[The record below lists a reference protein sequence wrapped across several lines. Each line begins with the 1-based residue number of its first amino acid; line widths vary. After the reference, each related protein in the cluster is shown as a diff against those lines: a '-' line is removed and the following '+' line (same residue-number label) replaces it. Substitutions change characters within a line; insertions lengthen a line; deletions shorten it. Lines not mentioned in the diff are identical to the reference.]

1 MIRAP
6 ANTLLKYEGLQL
18 ATSFCYQQ
26 IGDVPSTFCPGH
38 LENTTRLFWHF
49 VTSNST
55 PKGKA
60 YQQVWSTSL
69 VNKFSQQVWWV
80 ERLNHHVHRLN
91 PMKITFLGTQKCIM
105 KSYWNYYPKS
115 TRGFLNTKFH
125 RVHRRPW
132 WPCSITPSCHDHI
145 SMRKSW
151 WKQNETNAKA
161 ADVPSHYNSWLIG
174 FAMDYPIFLGGIPI
188 LHPMFGA

>member
-69 VNKFSQQVWWV
+69 VNKFDG
-80 ERLNHHVHRLN
+80 LN
-91 PMKITFLGTQKCIM
+91 G
-105 KSYWNYYPKS
+105 
-115 TRGFLNTKFH
+115 
-125 RVHRRPW
+125 
-132 WPCSITPSCHDHI
+132 
-145 SMRKSW
+145 
-151 WKQNETNAKA
+151 
-161 ADVPSHYNSWLIG
+161 
-174 FAMDYPIFLGGIPI
+174 
-188 LHPMFGA
+188 